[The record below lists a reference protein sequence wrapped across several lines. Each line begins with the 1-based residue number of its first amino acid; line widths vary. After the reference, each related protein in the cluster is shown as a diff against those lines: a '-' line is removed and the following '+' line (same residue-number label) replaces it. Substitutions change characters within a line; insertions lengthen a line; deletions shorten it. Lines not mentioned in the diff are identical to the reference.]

1 MCFNGDATWKG
12 DSEGGLRFGSRT
24 KRKEEGFSGKNELE
38 WTSRV
43 GHARYASLPAVGSAA

>member
-24 KRKEEGFSGKNELE
+24 KRGFPERTNWNGRQGWVTHVTL
-38 WTSRV
+38 
-43 GHARYASLPAVGSAA
+43 HCLLLARLLG